1 MSRANDGAGE
11 TRRLMRILR
20 QIRDQNGMTLAAAE
34 VAWRA
39 MPDRPLSPQTVRSIL
54 AAVLQ
59 RQAADP
65 AFLVWQAWSEG
76 VYWDQACGDRESYWA
91 AIVPVDV
98 VAPDSC
104 QIIGLVA
111 GSESMEGTTS
121 ISSDACGLSRIAD
134 SRSMEAGVSQSVSTD
149 PIVYEVLL
157 DCRGLD
163 RRQTGDLIR
172 GLVEW
177 DACLDP
183 RGLDARQWTWRHELR
198 CDRADYDQGNVV
210 GLSSDESW

>member
-1 MSRANDGAGE
+1 MSWANDAIGE
-11 TRRLMRILR
+11 TRRLMCALR
-20 QIRDQNGMTLAAAE
+20 QIRDRSGMTLAAAE

-54 AAVLQ
+54 AAVIQ

-76 VYWDQACGDRESYWA
+76 VYWDQAYGDRESYWA
-91 AIVPVDV
+91 PIVPVDV
-98 VAPDSC
+98 VAAESC

-111 GSESMEGTTS
+111 GAESMEGTTS
-121 ISSDACGLSRIAD
+121 ISSDSCGLSRIAD
-134 SRSMEAGVSQSVSTD
+134 SDSIEAGVWQSVGTD

-177 DACLDP
+177 DACLDL

-198 CDRADYDQGNVV
+198 CDREDCDQDDVV
-210 GLSSDESW
+210 GLFPDGTW